1 MKQWSTVK
9 RYCVFV
15 MGMVFCALGIS
26 FVTRAGLGTS
36 PVSGLPFVLSLITEI
51 SMGTF
56 TFLFNMLFLI
66 LEAVIRRK
74 LGLLQLLQIPMT
86 FCFSFFID
94 CFMKIIPTRF
104 GGPWIPSFVYLVI
117 GCVIMA
123 FGISLEVI
131 ADVIM
136 LPAEALVR
144 AIAQKTKI
152 RFGNVKV
159 CFDSTLTVLAMVVAM
174 LAFHKLNGVRE
185 GTLFNALVVGQIVKL
200 WRKLFEKAAK

>member
-1 MKQWSTVK
+1 MNQWSMVK

-15 MGMVFCALGIS
+15 LGMVFCALGIS

-74 LGLLQLLQIPMT
+74 LGFLQLLQIPMT

-104 GGPWIPSFVYLVI
+104 GGPWFPSFVYL
-117 GCVIMA
+117 
-123 FGISLEVI
+123 L
-131 ADVIM
+131 
-136 LPAEALVR
+136 
-144 AIAQKTKI
+144 K
-152 RFGNVKV
+152 
-159 CFDSTLTVLAMVVAM
+159 
-174 LAFHKLNGVRE
+174 
-185 GTLFNALVVGQIVKL
+185 
-200 WRKLFEKAAK
+200 

>member
-1 MKQWSTVK
+1 MNQWSMVK

-15 MGMVFCALGIS
+15 LGMVFCALGIS

-74 LGLLQLLQIPMT
+74 LGFLQLLQIPMT

-94 CFMKIIPTRF
+94 CFYEDHPDTVWRSMV
-104 GGPWIPSFVYLVI
+104 SFLCI
-117 GCVIMA
+117 SCDWMCDH
-123 FGISLEVI
+123 GIRNQPGSYRRCDH
-131 ADVIM
+131 ASG
-136 LPAEALVR
+136 R
-144 AIAQKTKI
+144 
-152 RFGNVKV
+152 G
-159 CFDSTLTVLAMVVAM
+159 S
-174 LAFHKLNGVRE
+174 
-185 GTLFNALVVGQIVKL
+185 GTCDRTENKDPF
-200 WRKLFEKAAK
+200 RKRQGMF

>member
-74 LGLLQLLQIPMT
+74 LGFLQLLQIPMT
-86 FCFSFFID
+86 FCFSFFPVY
-94 CFMKIIPTRF
+94 FYIILYHRKERKPPLSSNYEIFRHLAE
-104 GGPWIPSFVYLVI
+104 IP
-117 GCVIMA
+117 
-123 FGISLEVI
+123 I
-131 ADVIM
+131 A
-136 LPAEALVR
+136 
-144 AIAQKTKI
+144 
-152 RFGNVKV
+152 
-159 CFDSTLTVLAMVVAM
+159 
-174 LAFHKLNGVRE
+174 
-185 GTLFNALVVGQIVKL
+185 
-200 WRKLFEKAAK
+200 